1 MHRRPRLTLAL
12 LVTGFIVAALALLY
26 TAAAWSFRAE
36 PRPTRDLLT
45 ELNAPWA
52 HIPHH
57 ERAAPIY
64 QTLFDAW
71 QALPPPQMGDQYLQL
86 TTLTPTDPAFPD
98 FVQALRAIAP
108 ELSAARE
115 AATRPVLGADF
126 APPDLD
132 EPATQFSPS
141 DEIIAQSAYY
151 LRVPALG
158 AATTAARLLLIDADA
173 AILEHDP
180 DRAAANLHAAL
191 AISRQL
197 REIPLFFAD
206 YIALNIVNAATDR
219 IRRTLTNH
227 PNLWTAQT
235 LTALQADLAD
245 TATQTN
251 IRFEL
256 EIPYFAD
263 LLDRTFTPGPSGR
276 ITAVGLRRIETLAS
290 PPTIRARIPNEHARA
305 APLQALTIGTRAEH
319 LDAYETYMNAASKAQ
334 ADGFRGLSNFE
345 TLETELIFNN
355 TPRQRRL
362 PVVHMLTPAYGSAL
376 FRLHTT
382 QLEAAATTLAL
393 ALHRYH
399 AHHAIF
405 PDTLDQLVP
414 VYLTAIPTD
423 PFDLAGG
430 QLKYLRDPSTNT
442 FTLYSNG
449 SNFKDDRA
457 TPMPPDPQQQ
467 LGAINRFNTD
477 SNGAPYP
484 APHNADWILHPPK
497 N

>member
-12 LVTGFIVAALALLY
+12 LLIALITAGITLLY

-36 PRPTRDLLT
+36 PRPTRDLLA

-52 HIPHH
+52 LIPHH

-64 QTLFDAW
+64 QTLHDAW
-71 QALPPPQMGDQYLQL
+71 QALPPPQMGDQNLQL
-86 TTLTPTDPAFPD
+86 TALTPTHPAFPD
-98 FVQALRAIAP
+98 YLQALRTIAP

-115 AATRPVLGADF
+115 AATRLVLGADF

-132 EPATQFSPS
+132 QPANQFSPS
-141 DEIIAQSAYY
+141 DEVIAQSGYY
-151 LRVPALG
+151 LRVPALS

-173 AILEHDP
+173 AVLENDA

-191 AISRQL
+191 AITRQL
-197 REIPLFFAD
+197 REIPLFLAD
-206 YIALNIVNAATDR
+206 YIALRTVNAATDR
-219 IRRTLTNH
+219 IRRTLASH
-227 PNLWTAQT
+227 PDLWTAQT
-235 LTALQADLAD
+235 LAALQTDLAD
-245 TATQTN
+245 TAAQTT

-290 PPTIRARIPNEHARA
+290 PALVRARIPNENARA

-319 LDAYETYMNAASKAQ
+319 LEAYETYMRAASKAQ
-334 ADGFRGLSNFE
+334 ADGFRGMSDFE

-362 PVVHMLTPAYGSAL
+362 PLVHMLTPAYGSAL
-376 FRLHTT
+376 FHRHTT
-382 QLEAAATTLAL
+382 HLEAAATTVAL

-399 AHHAIF
+399 AHQAAF

-414 VYLTAIPTD
+414 TYLTAIPTD
-423 PFDLAGG
+423 PFDLNDGPI
-430 QLKYLRDPSTNT
+430 KYLRTADS

-457 TPMPPDPQQQ
+457 TPMPSGPQHQ
-467 LGAINRFNTD
+467 LGAINRFSTT

-484 APHNADWILHPPK
+484 APHDADWILHPPT